1 MNTASITCLKRFLIQ
16 FAFAFNLLAAGALSA
31 ADAELLA
38 GKWSVKKTNDKGEN
52 YTQTLEFKQNKFV
65 FQRLGADDRVEVVAE
80 GELKLEKAGPFKS
93 ARFLHIRAGDSA
105 ADLEAVDEE
114 YVSVYLLDGDSWTV
128 ASNFDRPRE
137 EKPSLE
143 AYQRVKT
150 AEART
155 LVIDD
160 IELADTPQSATWFFC
175 FEAKAGGESRR
186 HHVEDKG
193 YDKNQVTI
201 PMALELPAVRAGQKC
216 SFTVQLDDVDAD
228 ACTDSAD
235 NRSAGEFSASEHGSQ
250 SYKPE
255 DNWRYLIHWH
265 LKP

>member
-1 MNTASITCLKRFLIQ
+1 MNTASASRMKRFRIQ
-16 FAFAFNLLAAGALSA
+16 FSFAFNLFAACALSA
-31 ADAELLA
+31 ADVELLA
-38 GKWSVKKTNDKGEN
+38 GKWSAKKTNDKGEN
-52 YTQTLEFKQNKFV
+52 YTQTLEIKQNKFV

-114 YVSVYLLDGDSWTV
+114 YVSVYLLDGDTWTV
-128 ASNFDRPRE
+128 ASNFDRLRE

-160 IELADTPQSATWFFC
+160 IELTDTPQSATWFLC

-201 PMALELPAVRAGQKC
+201 PMALEVPAVRVGQKC

-228 ACTDSAD
+228 ACADSADD
-235 NRSAGEFSASEHGSQ
+235 NRSAGEFSVSERGSQ

-255 DNWRYLIHWH
+255 D
-265 LKP
+265 

>member
-1 MNTASITCLKRFLIQ
+1 MNTASASRIKRFLIYFS
-16 FAFAFNLLAAGALSA
+16 FAVNLFAAGALSA
-31 ADAELLA
+31 AQAEFLA
-38 GKWSVKKTNDKGEN
+38 GKWSVKKANDKGEN
-52 YTQTLEFKQNKFV
+52 YTQTLEIKQNKFV
-65 FQRLGADDRVEVVAE
+65 FQRLGADDRVEVFAE

-114 YVSVYLLDGDSWTV
+114 YVSVYLLDGDTWTV
-128 ASNFDRPRE
+128 ASNFDRPRQ
-137 EKPSLE
+137 EKTNLE

-160 IELADTPQSATWFFC
+160 IELTDTPQSATWFLC
-175 FEAKAGGESRR
+175 FDAKAGGESRR

-201 PMALELPAVRAGQKC
+201 PMALELPAVRAGQKG
-216 SFTVQLDDVDAD
+216 SFTVQLDCVQAD
-228 ACTDSAD
+228 CCTDSPD
-235 NRSAGEFSASEHGSQ
+235 N
-250 SYKPE
+250 
-255 DNWRYLIHWH
+255 
-265 LKP
+265 